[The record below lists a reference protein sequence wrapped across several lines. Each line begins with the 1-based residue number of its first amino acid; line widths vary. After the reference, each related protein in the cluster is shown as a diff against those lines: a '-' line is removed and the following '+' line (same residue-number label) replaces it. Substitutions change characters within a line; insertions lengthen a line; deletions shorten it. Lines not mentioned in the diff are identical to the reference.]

1 MKLHASGEDYLES
14 ILILKNRKGF
24 VRSIDVAVFMNY
36 SKPSVSHAV
45 SLLRDG
51 GFIMVDDNGYLDLT
65 SAGKAVAE
73 KIYERHVF
81 FKNIL
86 MKAGVEE
93 QTAEQEACRIEH
105 DISDDTL
112 KIITAIDLHIKRFL
126 PQRQKKTPA
135 A

>member
-81 FKNIL
+81 FKR
-86 MKAGVEE
+86 
-93 QTAEQEACRIEH
+93 CF
-105 DISDDTL
+105 
-112 KIITAIDLHIKRFL
+112 FL
-126 PQRQKKTPA
+126 PLRQKTLYVQINCRNNL
-135 A
+135 

>member
-45 SLLRDG
+45 SLLRDR

-73 KIYERHVF
+73 KIYERHQF
-81 FKNIL
+81 FTEQFIA
-86 MKAGVEE
+86 AGVDPEI
-93 QTAEQEACRIEH
+93 AERDACRIEH
-105 DISDDTL
+105 AISQDTFE
-112 KIITAIDLHIKRFL
+112 KIRDAHK
-126 PQRQKKTPA
+126 QEK
-135 A
+135 

>member
-24 VRSIDVAVFMNY
+24 VRSIDVAAFMNY

-81 FKNIL
+81 FKSIL

-105 DISDDTL
+105 DISDDTFL
-112 KIITAIDLHIKRFL
+112 KIKDYYGN
-126 PQRQKKTPA
+126 
-135 A
+135 